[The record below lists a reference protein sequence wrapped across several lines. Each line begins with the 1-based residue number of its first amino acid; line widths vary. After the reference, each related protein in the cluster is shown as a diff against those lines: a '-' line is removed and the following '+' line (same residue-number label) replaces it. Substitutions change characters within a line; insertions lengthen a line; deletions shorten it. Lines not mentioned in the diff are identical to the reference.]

1 MIHRCAATRAAGLLL
16 TGALM
21 LPVQV
26 AGQAA
31 TDDNRDEDARELE
44 RVVVTTT
51 REARALVRESSAI
64 TRLDSDT
71 IDRIA
76 PTHANELI
84 QTVPG
89 AWVTRN
95 SGQEHLTA
103 IRSPVLTG
111 AGACGAFQFL
121 EDGIP
126 IRAAGFCNVNALFEV
141 NTEQAGA
148 LEVIRGPA
156 NALYG
161 SNAMHGVINV
171 ISRDPGFL
179 PTDRYRVEVG
189 PDEEYRAGV
198 SIADEDGETWRVSA
212 LATHHG
218 GWRDDSGF
226 EQQKLNARY
235 HTDFAG
241 GELRWMLSGS
251 WLDQDTAGYVTGY
264 QAYRTRPK
272 DNDNPEAFR
281 QVEAERLAAR
291 WQRTLADGTQ
301 VEITP
306 YVRHTDMDFL
316 QHFLP
321 GKPLEENGQKSIGAM
336 NRITT
341 DLGGGRLTA
350 GLDLEWTDSFLTQ
363 TQDGPVQIDS
373 DFLRETRP
381 PGPQYD
387 YDVDAS
393 HGAIYL
399 QHRQPLGKRT
409 RLDAGARL
417 ETIRYDYR
425 NNLEPGNLRPDG
437 TPCGFGGCLY
447 TRPAARSDRFTTPT
461 ANIGLNHSLT
471 SRHTL
476 FGRYARGYRAPQ
488 ATELYRLRSG
498 QTVADLEPVSLDSVE
513 LGLRGGLAGMRYELA
528 GYYMEKEHVIYRDAD
543 GFQLSNGATRH
554 RGIEV
559 DLRLPLSDTL
569 TLATNFSHARHTWAF
584 NRQDGEPIRQGDEVD
599 EAPRHLGSARLTWT
613 PRDDTDLSL
622 AANYLGSHYLD
633 AANEHRYHG
642 HTIFSLRARYAVSDT
657 WRLEGRVRNL
667 TDRAYAE
674 RADYAFGSFRYFP
687 GRGRSLH
694 LALVYEP

>member
-1 MIHRCAATRAAGLLL
+1 MIKASWANNTAGLFLAGMFLL
-16 TGALM
+16 PLAVTAQSGD
-21 LPVQV
+21 
-26 AGQAA
+26 G
-31 TDDNRDEDARELE
+31 DEEEARELD

-51 REARALVRESSAI
+51 REARALARESTAI
-64 TRLDSDT
+64 TRVDGET
-71 IDRIA
+71 INRIA

-111 AGACGAFQFL
+111 SGACGAFQFL

-141 NTEQAGA
+141 NTEQAAA

-171 ISRDPGFL
+171 LSREPG
-179 PTDRYRVEVG
+179 YRPRDQYRIEAG
-189 PDEEYRAGV
+189 PDDEYRAGISV
-198 SIADEDGETWRVSA
+198 ADDRGETWRVSA
-212 LATHHG
+212 LTTHHG

-226 EQQKLNARY
+226 EQQKINARY

-241 GELRWMLSGS
+241 GELQWMLAGS
-251 WLDQDTAGYVTGY
+251 WLDQDTAGYVEGY
-264 QAYRTRPK
+264 EAYRNRPE
-272 DNDNPEAFR
+272 DNENPEAFR
-281 QVEAERLAAR
+281 KAEAQRLAAR
-291 WQRTLADGTQ
+291 WQRALASGVR

-306 YVRHTDMDFL
+306 YVRRTDMDFL

-321 GKPLEENGQKSIGAM
+321 GKPLEENGQESIGVM
-336 NRITT
+336 NRLTT
-341 DLGGGRLTA
+341 GLGGGRLTA

-363 TQDGPVQIDS
+363 TQDGPVEIDN

-381 PGPQYD
+381 PGAHYD
-387 YDVDAS
+387 YDVSAV
-393 HGAIYL
+393 HGAVYL
-399 QHRQPLGKRT
+399 QHRQPLGEHT
-409 RLDAGARL
+409 NVDAGARI
-417 ETIRYDYR
+417 ESIRYDYR
-425 NNLEPGNLRPDG
+425 NNLATGNLREDG

-447 TRPAARSDRFTTPT
+447 TRPADREDSFTTPT
-461 ANIGLNHSLT
+461 ANIGVNHRLT
-471 SRHTL
+471 RRHSL
-476 FGRYARGYRAPQ
+476 FGRYAQGYRAPQ

-513 LGLRGGLAGMRYELA
+513 LGLRGGFGGMRYELA
-528 GYYMEKEHVIYRDAD
+528 GYYMEKENVIYRDAD

-554 RGIEV
+554 RGIEI
-559 DLRLPLSDTL
+559 DLRLPVSETL

-584 NRQDGEPIRQGDEVD
+584 NRLDGEPIRQGDEID

-613 PRDDTDLSL
+613 PRENTDLSL
-622 AANYLGSHYLD
+622 AANYVGSHYLD

-642 HTIFSLRARYAVSDT
+642 HTIFSLQTRYALNDA
-657 WRLEGRVRNL
+657 WQLEGRIRNL

-674 RADYAFGSFRYFP
+674 RADYAFGNYRYFP

-694 LALVYEP
+694 LALVYQP